1 MYFRLDYGFLFSE
14 LEEEDCN
21 DDMEEEY
28 DIEFYFCI
36 KVVIINVE
44 VNELLLD
51 RLVFVYMDVFF
62 FLVRVNVYYV
72 CGVKGCG

>member
-36 KVVIINVE
+36 
-44 VNELLLD
+44 
-51 RLVFVYMDVFF
+51 
-62 FLVRVNVYYV
+62 
-72 CGVKGCG
+72 